1 LQGTRTLGITFDG
14 NKPGFH
20 GYTDADWVGNVETR
34 QSTSG
39 YVYFLYGGAISW
51 KSTRQ
56 KAVTLSSTESEY
68 YGLSNAAREAAW
80 LRLLLKELNY
90 EGGDVKPTLIYGDN
104 QGSLALAEN
113 PEFHQRTK
121 HVDIQYHYI
130 RQQVEEG
137 NVQLAYKKT
146 ADMVAD
152 GMTKPLN
159 GPKHAIFT
167 KMLGLEEWN
176 SI

>member
-1 LQGTRTLGITFDG
+1 
-14 NKPGFH
+14 
-20 GYTDADWVGNVETR
+20 
-34 QSTSG
+34 
-39 YVYFLYGGAISW
+39 
-51 KSTRQ
+51 
-56 KAVTLSSTESEY
+56 
-68 YGLSNAAREAAW
+68 
-80 LRLLLKELNY
+80 LLLKELNY
-90 EGGDVKPTLIYGDN
+90 EGGDIKPTLIYGDN

-137 NVQLAYKKT
+137 NVQLSYKKT